1 MAIGWMTVLKSVPW
15 GDVISNAPAIA
26 DGAQKLWGAAR
37 NKVGAAPE
45 PAPAPAS
52 PASAVDPESPLAAF
66 EARIAQLEANTLA
79 LRQQMLESSEL
90 ITRLADQNSALI
102 RRIEILRR
110 RLVMAMLAVT
120 VLAASGLAVTLLR

>member
-45 PAPAPAS
+45 PAPAP

-110 RLVMAMLAVT
+110 RLVMALLAVT

>member
-1 MAIGWMTVLKSVPW
+1 
-15 GDVISNAPAIA
+15 
-26 DGAQKLWGAAR
+26 AQKLWGAAR

-45 PAPAPAS
+45 PAPAPASAS

-110 RLVMAMLAVT
+110 RLVMALLAVT